1 MNRKTIML
9 GVAGD
14 SASGKT
20 TITKGIVEALGADQ
34 VTAICCD
41 HYHRYNREE
50 RRVRKLSA
58 LHPDCNYITIMEQH
72 FRLLREGQPILKPVY
87 NHKTGD
93 FDKPDYIEPT
103 KFVIVEGLLPFH
115 TRLMRLC
122 FDAKVYLDPPDELR
136 RAWKIKRDTTKRG
149 YTEEEVIRSMAG
161 RQDVAPRFI
170 HPQRGYADM
179 IVRFYPPE
187 GGLESAE
194 VAGDSHLNA
203 ELVLLPTLPHPDLT
217 DVLEHGGNAGRE
229 TVSPGPAHAALRLDL
244 ARYEGRPAD
253 FLEIDGNVCAEKA
266 EELMAI
272 IRGHLPPNAG
282 LDESRLGRYQYG
294 LEERRSYPLALT
306 QLLIAYQLILTA
318 DQIARATDRAV
329 APAAM
334 D

>member
-20 TITKGIVEALGADQ
+20 TITKGIVEALGAGQ

-41 HYHRYNREE
+41 HYHRYNREQ
-50 RRVRKLSA
+50 RRQMKLSA
-58 LHPDCNYITIMEQH
+58 LHPDCNYIQIMEQH

-87 NHKTGD
+87 NHATGD
-93 FDKPDYIEPT
+93 FDAPEYIEPT
-103 KFVIVEGLLPFH
+103 KFIIVEGLLPFH

-122 FDAKVYLDPPDELR
+122 FDARVYLDPTEELR

-149 YTEEEVIRSMAG
+149 YTEEQVLRSMAG
-161 RQDVAPRFI
+161 RDDIAPRFI

-179 IVRFYPPE
+179 IVRFYPPAAT
-187 GGLESAE
+187 SDP
-194 VAGDSHLNA
+194 GDSHLNTQ
-203 ELVLLPTLPHPDLT
+203 LVLLPTLPHPDLT
-217 DVLEHGGNAGRE
+217 DVLEHGGSANR
-229 TVSPGPAHAALRLDL
+229 PAMRLDL

-253 FLEIDGNVCAEKA
+253 FLEIDGSVCPEKA

-282 LDESRLGRYQYG
+282 LDESCLGRYQFG
-294 LEERRSYPLALT
+294 HEERRSYPLALT
-306 QLLIAYQLILTA
+306 QLLVAYQLILTA
-318 DQIARATDRAV
+318 EQIAHATDRAV
-329 APAAM
+329 APTL
-334 D
+334 